1 MFHDPERAHA
11 LRHAPAVTLCS
22 CRKASHFEEILLLVS
37 GTPGHGRS
45 IGCGTRCLHP
55 IREEVSGRAAFAQTP
70 RNLMRDPKGLG
81 ALRFEMQRFES
92 RRPSQPPLPVRAFF
106 SHVAVE
112 VIEHL
117 LDQML
122 PSVDSINDL
131 QRPAGTWLF
140 AERSQKQRA
149 ISTLPTLDPREN
161 VWEIVLAASRL
172 IPSQSSTQTG

>member
-1 MFHDPERAHA
+1 LAH
-11 LRHAPAVTLCS
+11 S
-22 CRKASHFEEILLLVS
+22 DSK
-37 GTPGHGRS
+37 
-45 IGCGTRCLHP
+45 
-55 IREEVSGRAAFAQTP
+55 
-70 RNLMRDPKGLG
+70 
-81 ALRFEMQRFES
+81 MQRFES
-92 RRPSQPPLPVRAFF
+92 RRLSHPPLPVRAFF